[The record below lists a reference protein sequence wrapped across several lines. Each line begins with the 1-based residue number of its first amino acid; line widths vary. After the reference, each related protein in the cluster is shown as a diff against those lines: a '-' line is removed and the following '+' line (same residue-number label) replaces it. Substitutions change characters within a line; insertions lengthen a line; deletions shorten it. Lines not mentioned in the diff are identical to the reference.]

1 MYNTGARLR
10 TRVEREA
17 LAAGLTD
24 LKAEPVTP
32 SSKTIEELRPVVADF
47 TKRSVNLTLSA
58 SLTRQQ
64 GAFKCIDTFATFRA

>member
-32 SSKTIEELRPVVADF
+32 SSKTADF

-58 SLTRQQ
+58 SLTRQR